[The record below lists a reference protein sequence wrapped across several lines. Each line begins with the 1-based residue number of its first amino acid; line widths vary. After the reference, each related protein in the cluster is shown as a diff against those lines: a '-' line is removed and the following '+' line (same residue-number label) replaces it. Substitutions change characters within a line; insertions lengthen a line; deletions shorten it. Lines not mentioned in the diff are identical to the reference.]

1 MRNDAVAEHVFFWG
15 GVNATPDARRAA
27 YACVVRAAGHTS
39 PAEFP
44 RDRGL
49 RATEDLR
56 DALLSTARSVERGEL
71 CARLGCEVQVG
82 HQRCRGKSFWEAL
95 LPYPLRCPSL
105 DSAPQMTTQ
114 ERTIDYSD
122 NNL

>member
-1 MRNDAVAEHVFFWG
+1 MNLWRSML
-15 GVNATPDARRAA
+15 GVNAKPDARRAA
-27 YACVVRAAGHTS
+27 HAGVVRAAGHTS

-56 DALLSTARSVERGEL
+56 DALQSTARSVERGEL
-71 CARLGCEVQVG
+71 CARLGCEVQGG
-82 HQRCRGKSFWEAL
+82 HQRCRGKSFWK
-95 LPYPLRCPSL
+95 LPYPRRCPSL

-122 NNL
+122 NKL